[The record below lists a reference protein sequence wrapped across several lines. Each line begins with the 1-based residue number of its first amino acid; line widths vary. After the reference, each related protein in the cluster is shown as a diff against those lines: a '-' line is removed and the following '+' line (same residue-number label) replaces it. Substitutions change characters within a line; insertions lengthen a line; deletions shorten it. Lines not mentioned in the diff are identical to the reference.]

1 MNCGKLAT
9 PVIFVVS
16 APAARGERPAQW
28 LSIELSNYAF
38 LERGAQSQGASARP
52 EAVPP
57 GFSEIIKFLL
67 VGVGFGSLAAIA
79 LRFFDLALRG
89 VGGL

>member
-1 MNCGKLAT
+1 L
-9 PVIFVVS
+9 
-16 APAARGERPAQW
+16 
-28 LSIELSNYAF
+28 L
-38 LERGAQSQGASARP
+38 GASAGP
-52 EAVPP
+52 EAVPV

-79 LRFFDLALRG
+79 LRFIDLALGG